1 MALNFLKRKKH
12 SRKRVRLICNPFR
25 KNKSKHES
33 AEYLEKVF
41 SISLK
46 EPPQGLPTGLKQ
58 DEAKESPESPN
69 DFDNMLPEKDAS
81 EQNWDKGKERIEK
94 LMNEIY
100 NLLASDDYTRKRFRK
115 MTESHSD
122 KENNPKQQ
130 DLNEKSVTDPSSSEQ
145 NKNQKNGASKPP
157 LDIQELHSVAA
168 MAKRLSERSKLKNH
182 SIKNEQ

>member
-12 SRKRVRLICNPFR
+12 SRKRARFSYNPFR

-33 AEYLEKVF
+33 VECLEKVF
-41 SISLK
+41 GISLK
-46 EPPQGLPTGLKQ
+46 EPPQGQPTGLKL
-58 DEAKESPESPN
+58 DEVKECPESINEIGNTP
-69 DFDNMLPEKDAS
+69 PEKDAS

-100 NLLASDDYTRKRFRK
+100 DLLASDDYTRKRFRK
-115 MTESHSD
+115 MTEPHSE

-130 DLNEKSVTDPSSSEQ
+130 DFNEKSVTEPSYSEQ
-145 NKNQKNGASKPP
+145 DKNQKNGASKLP

-168 MAKRLSERSKLKNH
+168 MAKRLSERSKLKNL
-182 SIKNEQ
+182 SIKKE